1 MNQFVGIGNL
11 TKDPEVR
18 YSTGQN
24 QTAICRFTMAI
35 NDKRKNNQTGEWED
49 NPSFIP
55 VVVFGKQAEN
65 CGKYLAKG
73 SKVAVSGR
81 IQTGSY
87 EKNGQ
92 KIYTTDIVANGIE
105 FLTPKTE
112 RQEPQEQQSY
122 PPGFEEMAEQE
133 QTPF

>member
-1 MNQFVGIGNL
+1 MNQVVLIGNL

-65 CGKYLAKG
+65 CGKYLARG

-112 RQEPQEQQSY
+112 RQEPQQSY

-133 QTPF
+133 TIPF